1 MRILFNRLFQVILLL
16 CCGVCQMA
24 CYAREGGADGRAGRY
39 EGGKEEARAPLI
51 LPAAEQPERYLP
63 LLKGKR
69 VGLLVNQTSRA
80 KGQLLPDFLIRSGVE
95 VVRIFSPEHGFRG
108 EADAGAEVQS
118 GRDSRTGLEVVSLY
132 GKNKKPTAAQLK
144 DIDLMVYDL
153 QDVGVRFYTYISTL
167 EYLMEACGAQGIPLL
182 ILDRPNPLGF
192 MVDGPV
198 LEAPQ
203 HSFVGMQAI
212 PVVYGMTP
220 GEYAGMLIGE
230 KWLKGPAPELRVI
243 PCENYDHKSLYTLPV
258 PPSPNLKNMAAVY
271 LYPALCFFEGTVIS
285 VGRGTP
291 YPFQQYGHPALKGQ
305 PHRFVPEPLKG
316 AMNPP
321 LQGRTCNGVFIA
333 GTPELALKK
342 MEGRLN
348 LQWLLQA
355 YADFPDKEAF
365 FNNFFDKLAGNAGL
379 KAQIRAGQAEAE
391 IRESW
396 EPALSRF
403 KQIRKKYLLYPD
415 VEG

>member
-1 MRILFNRLFQVILLL
+1 
-16 CCGVCQMA
+16 
-24 CYAREGGADGRAGRY
+24 
-39 EGGKEEARAPLI
+39 
-51 LPAAEQPERYLP
+51 
-63 LLKGKR
+63 
-69 VGLLVNQTSRA
+69 
-80 KGQLLPDFLIRSGVE
+80 
-95 VVRIFSPEHGFRG
+95 
-108 EADAGAEVQS
+108 
-118 GRDSRTGLEVVSLY
+118 
-132 GKNKKPTAAQLK
+132 
-144 DIDLMVYDL
+144 
-153 QDVGVRFYTYISTL
+153 
-167 EYLMEACGAQGIPLL
+167 
-182 ILDRPNPLGF
+182 
-192 MVDGPV
+192 
-198 LEAPQ
+198 
-203 HSFVGMQAI
+203 
-212 PVVYGMTP
+212 
-220 GEYAGMLIGE
+220 
-230 KWLKGPAPELRVI
+230 PAPELRVI

-305 PHRFVPEPLKG
+305 PHRFVPEPLQG

-379 KAQIRAGQAEAE
+379 KAQIRAGQAEAQ